1 MSAIDR
7 LRNRITLT
15 TIPFT
20 ERGSRL
26 LLFRLDDQLYI
37 KLAERWVKY
46 EAEVGHYRKRPP
58 FVNEFAILDSSGTVQ
73 SLRTETFPHA
83 VRIHTGVGAFTWAF
97 VNPETL
103 MLALPEGTFKL
114 RFKVHAQRADA
125 DRRGGVTRGRR
136 NTAYTTNAQIIS
148 QTVTPIEGEQVE
160 VELTLNATAEK
171 ALILHLTPRLGFN
184 REVPKPEKVI
194 DAALKEWEA
203 WFAAAPP
210 VLPEYQSHYDYAWWV
225 MRAALLNTH
234 YFFTREAATPSKI
247 HYVGVWLWDQY
258 FHAIAYRHV
267 DAKLAKDQ
275 LRIFLDHQ
283 LPNGMLPDAIHDEG
297 IISHLTAPV
306 DADVTKPPFM
316 AWAALKIY
324 ETTGDLDF
332 LEEIYG
338 PISRWQD
345 YWHNYS
351 MNANGLGEYQ
361 HPFSSGLDDSPLFDE
376 GMPVVA
382 PDLNTYLVIQADALA
397 RIAELTGQESEA
409 AAQREK
415 ARVLTEKMNALLWD
429 EERGYFHA
437 LRPDGKPVDVFTPF
451 HLLPIWT
458 GRLNDDQIQR
468 IIGHLTSPRLWP
480 QWPIPTVAVDD
491 PKFDPMQMWRGPVW
505 VNVNLLF
512 VEALE
517 RAGQRELADE
527 LRRKSLALIMQHD
540 DIFEYYNP
548 LTAERPPKA
557 APIFGWT
564 SAAFIELAIQET
576 RRRAES
582 QTTAAE

>member
-26 LLFRLDDQLYI
+26 LLFRLDDQIFI
-37 KLAERWVKY
+37 KLAERWVKH
-46 EAEVGHYRKRPP
+46 EPEVGHYRKRPP
-58 FVNEFAILDSSGTVQ
+58 FVNAFTILNASHEVQ
-73 SLRTETFPHA
+73 TLRTETFPHA
-83 VRIHTGVGAFTWAF
+83 VRLYTGVGTFTWAF
-97 VNPETL
+97 VNSETL
-103 MLALPEGTFKL
+103 MLALPEGAFTI
-114 RFKVHAQRADA
+114 RFRVHAQRAET
-125 DRRGGVTRGRR
+125 DRRGGTAHGRR
-136 NTAYTTNAQIIS
+136 NAAYTTNAQIVD
-148 QTVTPIEGEQVE
+148 QKMTALEGEEVE
-160 VELTLNATAEK
+160 VELSLQTGSGQ

-184 REVPKPEKVI
+184 REVPVPAAII
-194 DAALKEWEA
+194 DAAHARWEA
-203 WFAAAPP
+203 WFEAAPP
-210 VLPEYQSHYDYAWWV
+210 VLSEYQSHYDYAWWV
-225 MRAALLNTH
+225 LHAALLNTH

-267 DAKLAKDQ
+267 DAELAKDQ

-306 DADVTKPPFM
+306 EADVTKPPFM

-324 ETTGDLDF
+324 ESSCDLEF
-332 LEEIYG
+332 LQEVYE
-338 PISRWQD
+338 PLTRWQN
-345 YWHNYS
+345 YWLMHSRNE
-351 MNANGLGEYQ
+351 NGLAEYQ

-376 GMPVVA
+376 GMPVVS
-382 PDLNTYLVIQADALA
+382 PDLNTYLVIQAESLA
-397 RIAELTGQESEA
+397 RIAELIGLPEDA
-409 AAQREK
+409 AAQREI
-415 ARVLTEKMNALLWD
+415 ADVLAERIMAHLWD

-458 GRLNDDQIQR
+458 GRLSEDQTDR
-468 IIGHLTSPRLWP
+468 IITHLTSPRLWP

-491 PKFDPMQMWRGPVW
+491 AKFDPMQMWRGPVW
-505 VNVNLLF
+505 VNINLLF

-517 RAGQRELADE
+517 RVGRHELADE

-548 LTAERPPKA
+548 LTAEHPPKA

-576 RRRAES
+576 KRRADKK
-582 QTTAAE
+582 